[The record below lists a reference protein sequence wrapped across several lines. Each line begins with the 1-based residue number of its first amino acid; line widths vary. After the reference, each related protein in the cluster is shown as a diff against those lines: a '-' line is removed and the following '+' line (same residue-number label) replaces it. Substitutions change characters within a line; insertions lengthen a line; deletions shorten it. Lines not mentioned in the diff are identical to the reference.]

1 MVDNVVFSHEGV
13 ILNACC
19 LINLYASRY
28 VGSILE
34 ALPVPAMVAAHIY
47 EYEALWV
54 YGEGSGGEALTP
66 ERVELQPLLYAG
78 LLATAS
84 PSSDAELM
92 SVVDLAA
99 ALKEDDGGAFT
110 AALALH
116 RRWAIGVDDHKIA
129 LFFRQNAPHLQLL
142 STPLFV
148 KHWTERTDP
157 SPETV
162 HTALHNIQRYAK
174 YAISPHHPLYGWWQG
189 YLDG

>member
-1 MVDNVVFSHEGV
+1 MVDSVAFSQKGV

-28 VGSILE
+28 LGSILE
-34 ALPVPAMVAAHIY
+34 ALPVPVMVAADVCEH
-47 EYEALWV
+47 EVLRV
-54 YGEGSGGEALTP
+54 YSEGFGGEGLVP
-66 ERVELQPLLYAG
+66 ERIELQPLLDVG

-84 PSSDAELM
+84 PSSDAELT
-92 SVVDLAA
+92 SVVELAA
-99 ALKEDDGGAFT
+99 VSEEDADAFT

-116 RRWAIGVDDHKIA
+116 RRWAIGVDDPKAAA
-129 LFFRQNAPHLQLL
+129 LFRRKAPHLQLL

-148 KHWTERTDP
+148 KQWTERTDP

-162 HTALHNIQRYAK
+162 RTVLRNIQRYAK
-174 YAISPHHPLYGWWQG
+174 YAIPPHHALYTWWRG